1 MPIYTNPSALI
12 LSLFDHK
19 LPWYWAVLS
28 LENIQ
33 AKQSNHSSAETD
45 HIQYD
50 KCRRKEGQHGV

>member
-1 MPIYTNPSALI
+1 MPIPSALI

-50 KCRRKEGQHGV
+50 KCRRKEGQHRV